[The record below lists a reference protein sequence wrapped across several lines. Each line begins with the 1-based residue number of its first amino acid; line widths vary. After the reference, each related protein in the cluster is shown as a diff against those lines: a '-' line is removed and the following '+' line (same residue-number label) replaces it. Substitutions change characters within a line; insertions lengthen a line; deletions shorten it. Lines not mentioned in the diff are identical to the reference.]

1 MNGEDVPAATA
12 DNERR
17 LSRVDLRHR
26 PHQRR
31 GLRDIFHG
39 SLRISKSN
47 LVGLFKDASMFDHL
61 LQPLSESSLL
71 WLIKVR

>member
-1 MNGEDVPAATA
+1 MGKMSPLRQRMVKDASPVLTF
-12 DNERR
+12 
-17 LSRVDLRHR
+17 RHR

-47 LVGLFKDASMFDHL
+47 LLGFFNADPIRKFSKF
-61 LQPLSESSLL
+61 P
-71 WLIKVR
+71 